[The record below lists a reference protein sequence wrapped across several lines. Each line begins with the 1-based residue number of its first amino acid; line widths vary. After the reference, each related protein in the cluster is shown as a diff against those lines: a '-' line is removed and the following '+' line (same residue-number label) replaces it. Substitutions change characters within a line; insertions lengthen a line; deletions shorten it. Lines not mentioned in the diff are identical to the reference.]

1 MGFFEDIARAEREA
15 ERVMGTGFTFEED
28 GEAGPFRCVLDM
40 VNRSALSVGEINQDI
55 DATAEISMEQLDDAT
70 LVPTEGT
77 ILVIGPRRFVVL
89 SLSSTQSA
97 YSVSL
102 KLME

>member
-1 MGFFEDIARAEREA
+1 MGFFEDIARAEREG
-15 ERVMGTGFTFEED
+15 ERVMGTEFAFEED
-28 GEAGPFRCVLDM
+28 GDAGPFRCVLEI

-55 DATAEISMEQLDDAT
+55 DATADISMAQLDDAA

-77 ILVIGPRRFVVL
+77 ILVIGPNRFVVL

-97 YSVSL
+97 YAVSL
-102 KLME
+102 KLMD